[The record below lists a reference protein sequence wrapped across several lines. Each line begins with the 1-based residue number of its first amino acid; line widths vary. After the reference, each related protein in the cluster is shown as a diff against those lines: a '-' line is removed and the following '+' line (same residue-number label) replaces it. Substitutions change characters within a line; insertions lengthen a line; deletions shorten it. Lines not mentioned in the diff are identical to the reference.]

1 MSAVT
6 PAGSTP
12 AGSNGRKPR
21 VAVLFGGRSSEHAVS
36 CVTAAGVLQFI
47 DRDKYDVVPVG
58 IAKNGQWSLVADDP
72 AQWSLSSDTL
82 PEVTASVE
90 SLTVGQSLDDRQ
102 LVAVAPEQ
110 MPRQLGEID
119 VVLPLLHGP
128 FGEDGTIQGLFELV
142 DLRYVGAGVL
152 ASAVSM
158 DKHFMK
164 VIFESVGLNVGPYVV
179 ITDKQWN
186 RDAEEAMSRTAG
198 LGFPVFVKPA
208 RAGSS
213 VGISKVGSRD
223 GLLAAIESA
232 REHDP
237 KVLVEAAVEG
247 REIECAVLGGR
258 NSFDARAS
266 MPGEI
271 VVDHAGAHEFY
282 DFEAKYVDDTAAAL
296 TCPADLPDEVTE
308 RIQTQAVQAFD
319 AVEAEG
325 LSRVDF
331 FYTPDGEVVVNEINT
346 MPGFTPTSM
355 YPQMWAKSGIGYT
368 DLIDELIYLALN
380 RKTGLR

>member
-1 MSAVT
+1 M
-6 PAGSTP
+6 
-12 AGSNGRKPR
+12 
-21 VAVLFGGRSSEHAVS
+21 LFGGRSSEHAVS
-36 CVTAAGVLQFI
+36 CVTAAGVLEAI
-47 DRDKYDVVPVG
+47 DRAKYDVVPVG
-58 IAKNGQWSLVADDP
+58 IAKNGQWALVADDP
-72 AQWSLSSDTL
+72 SQWTLTSETL

-90 SLTVGQSLDDRQ
+90 SLTLGQSLDDRR
-102 LVAVAPEQ
+102 LLAVAPEQ
-110 MPRQLGEID
+110 MPRSLGEVD

-128 FGEDGTIQGLFELV
+128 FGEDGTVQGLLELA

-158 DKHFMK
+158 DKQFMK
-164 VIFESVGLNVGPYVV
+164 IIFAAAGLEVGPYVV
-179 ITDKQWN
+179 ITDKHWT
-186 RDAEEAMSRTAG
+186 RDPEAALERAAA
-198 LGFPVFVKPA
+198 LGYPLFVKPA

-213 VGISKVGSRD
+213 VGITKVSSAAE
-223 GLLAAIESA
+223 LADAIDVA
-232 REHDP
+232 RAHDP

-258 NSFDARAS
+258 DGGDPRAS

-271 VVDHAGAHEFY
+271 EVDHDGAHQFY
-282 DFEAKYVDDTAAAL
+282 DFEAKYVDNTAAAL
-296 TCPADLPDEVTE
+296 SCPADLPDEVTK
-308 RIQTQAVQAFD
+308 RIRIAAVEAFE

-331 FYTPDGEVVVNEINT
+331 FYTEDGRVVINEINT

-368 DLIDELIYLALN
+368 DLIDELIYLALT

>member
-1 MSAVT
+1 MSA
-6 PAGSTP
+6 AE
-12 AGSNGRKPR
+12 NGHKPR
-21 VAVLFGGRSSEHAVS
+21 VAILFGGRSSEHAVS
-36 CVTAAGVLQFI
+36 CVTAAGVLEYI
-47 DRDKYDVVPVG
+47 DRDKYDVVPIG

-72 AQWSLSSDTL
+72 AQWSLTSQTL

-90 SLTVGQSLDDRQ
+90 SLTVGHSLDDRS

-110 MPRQLGEID
+110 MPRHLGEID

-128 FGEDGTIQGLFELV
+128 FGEDGTIQGLFELA
-142 DLRYVGAGVL
+142 DIRYVGAGVL

-164 VIFESVGLNVGPYVV
+164 VIFASAGLSVGPYEV
-179 ITDKQWN
+179 ITDRQWSRS
-186 RDAEEAMSRTAG
+186 RDASLERAAS

-213 VGISKVGSRD
+213 VGISKVSDAG
-223 GLLAAIESA
+223 GLAAAVEAA

-237 KVLVEAAVEG
+237 KVLIEGAVTG

-258 NSFDARAS
+258 DGGESRAS

-271 VVDHAGAHEFY
+271 VVARDGEHEFY
-282 DFEAKYVDDTAAAL
+282 DFEAKYVDDTAAQL
-296 TCPADLPDEVTE
+296 SCPADLPGDITE
-308 RIQTQAVQAFD
+308 QIRSQAVQAFD

-331 FYTPDGEVVVNEINT
+331 FYTGDGNVVINEINT
-346 MPGFTPTSM
+346 MPGFTPNSM
-355 YPQMWAKSGIGYT
+355 YPQMWAKSGVGYT
-368 DLIDELIYLALN
+368 ELIDELIHLALT
-380 RKTGLR
+380 RRTGLR